1 MLSVVSAPFGDCST
15 VAPGRRRRLQAAK
28 EHAEQDPEEVGEPVE
43 QELEEDQE
51 QQTHPSGIVRTFGGE
66 RTRRGLLVL
75 SVVSVP
81 FRVRST
87 VYCAYQGKT

>member
-1 MLSVVSAPFGDCST
+1 MREEHHGCLKRRQPQSQSAADAG
-15 VAPGRRRRLQAAK
+15 GIQ
-28 EHAEQDPEEVGEPVE
+28 EVENLVE
-43 QELEEDQE
+43 QEPEEDQE
-51 QQTHPSGIVRTFGGE
+51 QQTRPSGIVRTFGGE